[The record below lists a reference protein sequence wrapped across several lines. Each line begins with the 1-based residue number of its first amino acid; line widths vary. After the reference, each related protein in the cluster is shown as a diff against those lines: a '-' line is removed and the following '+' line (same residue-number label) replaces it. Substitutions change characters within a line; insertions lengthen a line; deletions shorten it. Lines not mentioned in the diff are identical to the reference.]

1 MSNAKELLDKIL
13 HDEKLLGSK
22 AFRDKIY
29 SDVPIIRTAAQLVR
43 PETPARIKAMKALA
57 LTPEAYWK
65 TSAWLFITQ
74 GKFMADYTDDF
85 VYEGSFTQYYPTYRE
100 LTTEQ
105 LRGYFTWRAAVRK
118 GNINDSPLP
127 YHFIYVYELLN
138 GIGTEHGMDNFRR
151 IDDFCRNCSKF
162 NEKLMSYR
170 EKWLFDYAIYNDLDA
185 SALSNIGDSENEK
198 NIITLIHWDEHNED
212 DIYNAISALSTHKC
226 ENSKFA
232 QDNEDAFRK
241 VLCRSFV
248 LMSEFFRDHRKSPFW
263 SKLFGKMSDTAYR
276 LFDTAVFYDAAPAK
290 DREYIVNEIHSF
302 IFRNGRWTCRKLTGC
317 RHRSAKLGEFA
328 KSVDSVMR
336 EEYSYPHKLS
346 STDVSKQTKSIIMQA
361 IAEFRSAQKKA
372 EAMKIEIDISKLSA
386 IRKAA
391 DITREKLLVDDDEP
405 AITAEP
411 EPIITEEAA
420 PVTNDGDCPLSDA
433 ETAFVKTLLS
443 GGDYDAEA
451 RKFGC
456 MTSILADSVNEKLFD
471 DFGDTVILFEDDVPC
486 IIEDYIDELKEI
498 VHLKEN

>member
-1 MSNAKELLDKIL
+1 
-13 HDEKLLGSK
+13 
-22 AFRDKIY
+22 
-29 SDVPIIRTAAQLVR
+29 
-43 PETPARIKAMKALA
+43 
-57 LTPEAYWK
+57 
-65 TSAWLFITQ
+65 
-74 GKFMADYTDDF
+74 
-85 VYEGSFTQYYPTYRE
+85 
-100 LTTEQ
+100 
-105 LRGYFTWRAAVRK
+105 
-118 GNINDSPLP
+118 
-127 YHFIYVYELLN
+127 
-138 GIGTEHGMDNFRR
+138 
-151 IDDFCRNCSKF
+151 
-162 NEKLMSYR
+162 
-170 EKWLFDYAIYNDLDA
+170 
-185 SALSNIGDSENEK
+185 
-198 NIITLIHWDEHNED
+198 
-212 DIYNAISALSTHKC
+212 
-226 ENSKFA
+226 
-232 QDNEDAFRK
+232 
-241 VLCRSFV
+241 
-248 LMSEFFRDHRKSPFW
+248 
-263 SKLFGKMSDTAYR
+263 MSDTAYR
-276 LFDTAVFYDAAPAK
+276 LFDTAVFYDSAPAK
-290 DREYIVNEIHSF
+290 DREYIVNEIHSY

-317 RHRSAKLGEFA
+317 RHRSVKLGEFA

-411 EPIITEEAA
+411 EPIITEEAV

-433 ETAFVKTLLS
+433 ETAFVKALLS